1 MTSTSTGKAAYVR
14 ATATRAAAPDAAE
27 PLVPCR
33 LSASVGSARSCDRT
47 CPEQACGCAPSDG
60 RCRVRP
66 RRVASSSSQA
76 RAWPTPSSFTEEAD
90 FMRFSSLRAASA
102 RARARPCCVF
112 QNVACRR
119 EFISF
124 QRDASASRRASSRC
138 RIASSRCRRV
148 VASSKTHCLPVAQ
161 KSGVANSMK
170 VQGSKFRV
178 QSSGQIFSS
187 PG

>member
-1 MTSTSTGKAAYVR
+1 MRRRPGLPPPTPPGLSF
-14 ATATRAAAPDAAE
+14 RAAFPRALG
-27 PLVPCR
+27 PLALATELAKLAV
-33 LSASVGSARSCDRT
+33 ARH
-47 CPEQACGCAPSDG
+47 G

-102 RARARPCCVF
+102 RARPCCVF

-119 EFISF
+119 YL
-124 QRDASASRRASSRC
+124 RATLPLLGTPRPAAESL
-138 RIASSRCRRV
+138 RCRRV

-170 VQGSKFRV
+170 AQGSKLRV
-178 QSSGQIFSS
+178 QSSEQIFSS
-187 PG
+187 PSPSLPRDSVCS